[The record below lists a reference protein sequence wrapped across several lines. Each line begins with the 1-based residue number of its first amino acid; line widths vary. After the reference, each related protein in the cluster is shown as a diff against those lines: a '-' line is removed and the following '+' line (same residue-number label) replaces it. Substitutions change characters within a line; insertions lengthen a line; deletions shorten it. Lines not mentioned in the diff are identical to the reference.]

1 MLPSRLVQTD
11 AQLLEA
17 WRSGDGNAGRELFE
31 RHISSVSR
39 FFRNKVGEE
48 REDLIQRTF
57 LACVEAR
64 DRIREGGSFRHYVL
78 RVARSKLYDH
88 IARRRGSVHK
98 PDPMTQSVADI
109 GISPSVVIAKN
120 QQDHLLL
127 HALQTLPLDLQMM
140 LELHYWEGMSTA
152 DLALV
157 FEIPQGTVKTR
168 MHRARQLLREQL
180 EQLSKLGKLPD
191 SSLDDLD
198 AWACSL
204 RNEPGTDP
212 EPK

>member
-1 MLPSRLVQTD
+1 MRTD
-11 AQLLEA
+11 AELLEA
-17 WRSGDGNAGRELFE
+17 WRAGEPDAGRELFE

-57 LACVEAR
+57 LSCVEAR
-64 DRIREGGSFRHYVL
+64 DRIREGASFRHYVL

-88 IARRRGSVHK
+88 IARRKGSVHR
-98 PDPMTQSVADI
+98 PDPMTRSVVDI

-120 QQDHLLL
+120 QQDQLLL
-127 HALQTLPLDLQMM
+127 HALRTLPLELQMM
-140 LELHYWEGMSTA
+140 LELHYWEGMSTH

-157 FEIPQGTVKTR
+157 FDIPRGTVKTR
-168 MHRARQLLREQL
+168 MFRARSLLRDQL
-180 EQLSKLGKLPD
+180 EQLSKLGKLPE

-198 AWACSL
+198 AWAGSL
-204 RNEPGTDP
+204 RSEPEHDTENDNNP
-212 EPK
+212 H